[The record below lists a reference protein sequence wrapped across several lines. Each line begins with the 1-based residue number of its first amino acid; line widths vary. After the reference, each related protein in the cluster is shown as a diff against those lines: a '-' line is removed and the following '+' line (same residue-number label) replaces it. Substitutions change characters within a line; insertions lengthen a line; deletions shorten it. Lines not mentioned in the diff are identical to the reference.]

1 LRNFEQTTPLVAQA
15 RVTSSK
21 TMDVLLHLHIPEIRG
36 QEKLENIF
44 SDTLAM
50 KVVVTS
56 SYAAVNLHSDNLA
69 HFSYEFLPRASVP
82 VNTDNNA
89 EPAEPHANLVSIVE
103 GKSLKEIE
111 KSVIEAV
118 ISSMGGSVPKAAKK
132 LDVSPSTLY
141 RKREAWAAEQSDE
154 LFLGQS
160 FLKPPTGIKKNSVD
174 DI

>member
-1 LRNFEQTTPLVAQA
+1 MKNLEQTTPLVAQA

-21 TMDVLLHLHIPEIRG
+21 TMNVLLHLHIPEFRG

-50 KVVVTS
+50 KVIVTS
-56 SYAAVNLHSDNLA
+56 SYAAANLHSNKFA

-82 VNTDNNA
+82 MDSDHNVA
-89 EPAEPHANLVSIVE
+89 PAKQHADLASIIA

-111 KSVIEAV
+111 KSVIETV
-118 ISSMGGSVPKAAKK
+118 IASTGGSVPKAAKK

-160 FLKPPTGIKKNSVD
+160 FVKPTTWIKKNSVN